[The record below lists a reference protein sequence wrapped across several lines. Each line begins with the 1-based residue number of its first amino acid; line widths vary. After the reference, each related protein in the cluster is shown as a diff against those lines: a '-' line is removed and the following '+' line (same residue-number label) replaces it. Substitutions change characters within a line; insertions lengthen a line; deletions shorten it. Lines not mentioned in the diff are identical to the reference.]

1 MAHAIIITVFDLTTL
16 WAWLQKNKQHAGKL
30 IVALLIFAVGWQTGK
45 VMSPYYTAHPIIFE
59 DKPCE
64 NQASSGGSQEEL
76 VDLQQQGRGVTPSPK
91 TAAAETTAA
100 VAGTTEKLF
109 VGSVNS
115 NLYHHKDCSTANR
128 IKEEN
133 KIWFATTEEGEA
145 AGYSPSKCTRQK
157 LGL

>member
-1 MAHAIIITVFDLTTL
+1 MAI
-16 WAWLQKNKQHAGKL
+16 
-30 IVALLIFAVGWQTGK
+30 LIFAVGWQTGK
-45 VMSPYYTAHPIIFE
+45 VMSPYYAAHPIVFE
-59 DKPCE
+59 DRPCE
-64 NQASSGGSQEEL
+64 GQTSSGGSQEEL
-76 VDLQQQGRGVTPSPK
+76 TTLQEQGGGVTPSPK
-91 TAAAETTAA
+91 AAPA
-100 VAGTTEKLF
+100 VAGTSQKLF

-133 KIWFATTEEGEA
+133 KIWFGSTEEAEA